1 MTSDTVQATVNRTPL
16 AEQAAAAVSGLPLAG
31 VRVVDFSWIVAG
43 PQATRILA
51 DFGADVIRVEYAGRI
66 DSMRIGMVAPDAPA
80 GSPDAS
86 GFFSNFNRNKRSIT
100 LNMADP
106 DGLAAIKR
114 LIAVSDVVIEN
125 YSARVMEEKGLSYA
139 AMAAI
144 NPAIIYISIS
154 GFGHKGRDS
163 SYVTWG
169 PTAQAV
175 SGLTHMSGL
184 PGLPAAGWGFSYL
197 DHSAGYYGALA
208 LLMALH
214 ARNATGRGQYI
225 DLAQIETGMV
235 QAGPQILDR
244 SVNGRPY
251 RRPDN
256 PPGNRSPYPALAPHN
271 SYPCRGEDRWIA
283 IVCETEAQW
292 AALVAAMESPAW
304 ATEERFATNAAR
316 VANQDALDASLSGWT
331 RGFAPHDL
339 MLLLQARGVPAGAV
353 QRAQDVQ
360 DSDPQLAARGF
371 YTAADHAVLGRHRFE
386 GVPFAMSRSRWRV
399 AHGAP
404 LFGAHNEAVLG
415 DLLGYDADET
425 TNLTLEAA
433 AL

>member
-1 MTSDTVQATVNRTPL
+1 MTVQTAPASATTTART
-16 AEQAAAAVSGLPLAG
+16 ENLPLAG

-66 DSMRIGMVAPDAPA
+66 DSMRIGMRDPNLPA
-80 GSPDAS
+80 DSPDGS
-86 GFFSNFNRNKRSIT
+86 GFFSNFNRNKRSVT
-100 LNMADP
+100 LSMTDP

-125 YSARVMEEKGLSYA
+125 YSARVMEEKGLSYVE
-139 AMAAI
+139 MAAI

-163 SYVTWG
+163 SYITWG

-184 PGLPAAGWGFSYL
+184 PGLPAAGWGYSYL

-208 LLMALH
+208 LLMALYH
-214 ARNATGRGQYI
+214 RDRTGEGQYI

-251 RRPDN
+251 RRPEN
-256 PPGNRSPYPALAPHN
+256 PPGNRSPYPAIAPHN
-271 SYPCRGEDRWIA
+271 TYPSRGEDRWIT

-292 AALVAAMESPAW
+292 AALVEAMDSPAW
-304 ATEERFATNAAR
+304 AVEERFATNAGR
-316 VANQDALDASLSGWT
+316 VANQDALDALIGSWT
-331 RGFAPHDL
+331 RGFDRHDL

-353 QRAQDVQ
+353 QTAEDVQ
-360 DSDPQLAARGF
+360 DRDAQLAARGF
-371 YTAADHAVLGRHRFE
+371 YVTADHALLGEHRFE
-386 GVPFAMSRSRWRV
+386 GVPMQMSRSRWRV
-399 AHGAP
+399 AHAAP
-404 LFGAHNEAVLG
+404 LFGEHSEAVLG
-415 DLLGYDADET
+415 GLLGYDEDEIAS
-425 TNLTLEAA
+425 LTIEAS